1 MSKSK
6 IFLLGSLIFLSANFV
21 WLKFFDDS
29 QKNPDFVYDQFYSFR
44 ALIKNTDKKLNGWQI
59 IIQPQNLEN
68 YTGQIL
74 LTTPLYPEY
83 KIGDIIEVACKINQP
98 GIIVDD
104 DGSEFDY
111 NKYLAKNNIYA
122 TCYRPRIKVID
133 QQQDL
138 AFYLGISKQYFFN
151 NLDKYL
157 VEPASSL
164 SKAILLANR
173 REIPQSLRDRFS
185 QVGLSHVIAI
195 SGLHMAIIVWLL
207 QSLLLGMGIR
217 RQTSFVYL
225 FLFLLLY
232 LYLIGFVPSAVRA
245 SLMVMMV
252 LLGPILRRQTM
263 SVFSLILAADVF
275 VLVNPD
281 LLVYDIGFQLSFLAV
296 LGLLWYVRFFNKI
309 LFFIP
314 QKFKLREVLSV
325 TLSAQVFT
333 WPLIVYYFGI
343 FSVIAPLAN
352 FLVLPLLP
360 AILLLSLLLALVGF
374 IPIIASII
382 SWPLFILF
390 KIIVII
396 TNYLSQIPGA
406 YININNFSNIYLII
420 SFIFIFLITF
430 IIKPYNYE

>member
-6 IFLLGSLIFLSANFV
+6 IFLVVSLIFLSSNFV
-21 WLKFFDDS
+21 WLKFFDIS
-29 QKNPDFVYDQFYSFR
+29 QNNPDFVYDEFYSFK

-59 IIQPQNLEN
+59 IIQPQDLANFSGN
-68 YTGQIL
+68 IL

-83 KIGDIIEVACKINQP
+83 KISNIIEVACKINQP
-98 GIIVDD
+98 GILVDD

-111 NKYLAKNNIYA
+111 SKYLSKSNIYA

-133 QQQDL
+133 QQQDV
-138 AFYLGISKQYFFN
+138 AFYLGSSKQYFFD
-151 NLDKYL
+151 NLDNNL

-164 SKAILLANR
+164 SKAILLASR
-173 REIPQSLRDRFS
+173 REIPQDLRNKFS

-207 QSLLLGMGIR
+207 QSLLIGLGIR
-217 RQTSFVYL
+217 RQTSFIYL
-225 FLFLLLY
+225 FLFLLIY
-232 LYLIGFVPSAVRA
+232 LYLIGFVPSAMRA

-263 SVFSLILAADVF
+263 SVYSLILAADIF
-275 VLVNPD
+275 VLFNPE

-309 LFFIP
+309 LIFIP
-314 QKFKLREVLSV
+314 KKFKLREVLSV
-325 TLSAQVFT
+325 TLAAQILT
-333 WPLIVYYFGI
+333 WPLIVYYFKI
-343 FSVIAPLAN
+343 FSVIAPVAN

-360 AILLLSLLLALVGF
+360 AILLFSLLLALVGF
-374 IPIIASII
+374 VPILASIV

-390 KIIVII
+390 KIMIII
-396 TNYLSQIPGA
+396 TQNLVKIPGA
-406 YININNFSNIYLII
+406 YITINNFSVEYLII
-420 SFIFIFLITF
+420 SFVFIFLLTF

>member
-6 IFLLGSLIFLSANFV
+6 IFLGLSLIFLSANFI
-21 WLKFFDDS
+21 WLKFFDT
-29 QKNPDFVYDQFYSFR
+29 KINNPDFAYNQFYSFR
-44 ALIKNTDKKLNGWQI
+44 AIIKNTDKKLNGWQI
-59 IIQPQNLEN
+59 IIQPQDLKN
-68 YTGQIL
+68 YSGQIL

-83 KIGDIIEVACKINQP
+83 NISDILEVACKLNQP
-98 GIIVDD
+98 GILIDD

-111 NKYLAKNNIYA
+111 GKYLAKNNIYA
-122 TCYRPRIKVID
+122 TCYRPRLKVIG
-133 QQQDL
+133 QQQDI
-138 AFYLGISKQYFFN
+138 AFYLGVSKQYFFD

-164 SKAILLANR
+164 SKAILLASR
-173 REIPQSLRDRFS
+173 REIPQELRNKFA

-207 QSLLLGMGIR
+207 QSLLMTLGIR
-217 RQTSFVYL
+217 RQTSFIYL
-225 FLFLLLY
+225 FLFLLVY
-232 LYLIGFVPSAVRA
+232 LYLIGFVPSAMRA

-263 SVFSLILAADVF
+263 SVYSLILAADIF
-275 VLVNPD
+275 VLVNPN

-296 LGLLWYVRFFNKI
+296 LGLLWYVKFFNKV
-309 LFFIP
+309 LVFIP

-325 TLSAQVFT
+325 TLAAQVFT

-343 FSVIAPLAN
+343 FSIIAPLAN
-352 FLVLPLLP
+352 FSLLP
-360 AILLLSLLLALVGF
+360 AILLLSLLLAFAGF
-374 IPIIASII
+374 VPVIASII

-390 KIIVII
+390 KIIIII
-396 TNYLSQIPGA
+396 TDYLSQIPGA
-406 YININNFSNIYLII
+406 FININNFPVEYLII
-420 SFIFIFLITF
+420 SFVFIFALTF

>member
-1 MSKSK
+1 M
-6 IFLLGSLIFLSANFV
+6 
-21 WLKFFDDS
+21 
-29 QKNPDFVYDQFYSFR
+29 
-44 ALIKNTDKKLNGWQI
+44 
-59 IIQPQNLEN
+59 
-68 YTGQIL
+68 
-74 LTTPLYPEY
+74 
-83 KIGDIIEVACKINQP
+83 
-98 GIIVDD
+98 
-104 DGSEFDY
+104 
-111 NKYLAKNNIYA
+111 
-122 TCYRPRIKVID
+122 
-133 QQQDL
+133 
-138 AFYLGISKQYFFN
+138 
-151 NLDKYL
+151 
-157 VEPASSL
+157 
-164 SKAILLANR
+164 
-173 REIPQSLRDRFS
+173 
-185 QVGLSHVIAI
+185 IAI